1 MDKQERDYQRHRIF
15 EWLYEL
21 IGLSEEVRND
31 WLTYVLVIVGIL
43 LFSYICVLFVG

>member
-1 MDKQERDYQRHRIF
+1 MDKQERDYKRHRIL

-31 WLTYVLVIVGIL
+31 WLTYVLVIVGL
-43 LFSYICVLFVG
+43 LIFAWMCVQSVG